1 MIKMR
6 QNIILCITDP
16 DSVNHC
22 SFNAAFD
29 CVFSSKIWEKTYP
42 LFLRLLSSCLP
53 EIRHEEDV
61 NGQS

>member
-1 MIKMR
+1 MYNLDMIKMR

-29 CVFSSKIWEKTYP
+29 CVFFEQNMGKNLPAIFKAVVE
-42 LFLRLLSSCLP
+42 LSS
-53 EIRHEEDV
+53 
-61 NGQS
+61 